1 VTNRA
6 FHQEAFAMPERHSE
20 VCTVP
25 LVRRIAAMLDI
36 DSGPILAGETLPR
49 GWHFP
54 LMAGETRRVSLRADG
69 FPGFGVPMPDLG
81 LPRLLLLGRTVEYSC
96 DIPLG
101 ASIDRLSTLDNL
113 RHKETSTGAAAIV
126 MLRHALHLASDAVAI
141 VETQTY
147 MLTGAARSGASTA
160 HSQPSQTFHP
170 KNGPDFRLSKVVTPD
185 ETMLFQYSALG
196 FNSHKI
202 HIDRVYA
209 RDVEGLPDLVVN
221 GGLITL
227 LLTEFL
233 RKEMALTPSRIT
245 IRHKAPLFCGRPLTL
260 TASRDGST
268 AKLTALDDAGTIATE
283 LEADIQ

>member
-1 VTNRA
+1 VANRA
-6 FHQEAFAMPERHSE
+6 FHQVAFATPERHSD
-20 VCTVP
+20 VCT
-25 LVRRIAAMLDI
+25 LSLIRRIAALLDI
-36 DSGPILAGETLPR
+36 DSVPILAGETLPR

-54 LMAGETRRVSLRADG
+54 LMAGETRRASLRADG

-81 LPRLLLLGRTVEYSC
+81 LPRLLLLGRTVEFCC

-101 ASIDRLSTLDNL
+101 ASIERVSTLDNL
-113 RHKETSTGAAAIV
+113 RQKETSIGAAAIV
-126 MLRHALHLASDAVAI
+126 TLRHALQLASDSVAI

-147 MLTGAARSGASTA
+147 MLAGSARSGASGTD
-160 HSQPSQTFHP
+160 SQPFQTP
-170 KNGPDFRLSKVVTPD
+170 RPESGPDFRLSKVVTPD

-202 HIDRVYA
+202 HIDRAYA

-233 RKEMALTPSRIT
+233 RKEMALTPSKIT
-245 IRHKAPLFCGRPLTL
+245 TRHKAPLFCGRPLTL
-260 TASRDGST
+260 TASGDGNT
-268 AKLTALDDAGTIATE
+268 VKLTALDDRGTIATE